1 MYKII
6 YDWFYYSTIR
16 LLSGPVAGMLTD
28 RFEHRPVII
37 CGALLASTG
46 ALLSAFATELWM
58 LYITYGVMGGKIVP
72 LN

>member
-1 MYKII
+1 
-6 YDWFYYSTIR
+6 
-16 LLSGPVAGMLTD
+16 MLTD

-58 LYITYGVMGGKIVP
+58 LYITYGVMGGKIMYHNLRLVI
-72 LN
+72 NCVSQ